1 MHATTRLF
9 ISHNLHMFT
18 QFVSSILACEQA
30 LSQLAG
36 VAGREERG
44 PDHPGELDH
53 RIEHLAMFAISELK

>member
-30 LSQLAG
+30 LPRLAG
-36 VAGREERG
+36 VTGREEWG
-44 PDHPGELDH
+44 Q
-53 RIEHLAMFAISELK
+53 ISPES

>member
-1 MHATTRLF
+1 MHGQARLF

-44 PDHPGELDH
+44 QIILE
-53 RIEHLAMFAISELK
+53 S